1 MKAFAAF
8 LLIIVLG
15 LTGFTYWQ
23 VQELRKEVALLK
35 VQLAEQQAGGVTD
48 AAVAQAA
55 RAIAQAREA
64 ISRTNLD
71 TARSALATAKDYLA
85 EAGKTAS
92 TKAGPTVKW
101 LQEQA
106 AGLSNQVQERVG
118 R

>member
-1 MKAFAAF
+1 MKGFVAFV
-8 LLIIVLG
+8 LIVVLAI
-15 LTGFTYWQ
+15 TGFTYWQ

-35 VQLAEQQAGGVTD
+35 VQLAEERAGGVTD
-48 AAVAQAA
+48 AAVAQAV

-64 ISRTNLD
+64 IGRTNMD
-71 TARSALATAKDYLA
+71 SARTALQTAKDYLA
-85 EAGKTAS
+85 DAGKTAS
-92 TKAGPTVKW
+92 TKTRPTVKW